1 MIHPPVQSEASSQ
14 RRVLLPKEVTLPTGL
29 WPAETDC
36 VHQLSGTAMGTR
48 WCVQYVGPPLHDTA
62 IVYKQAESVFDR
74 IVQQMSHWEPN
85 SHLSRFN
92 RASPGTWHAIPHEFF
107 HVLEKAI
114 HVSRLTDGAYDV
126 TIGRWIHAEGFG
138 AESADFGP
146 FEEVELLRGDSGCD
160 NNKPG
165 GWKRLR
171 LDSQTKSIFQ
181 PGGLALNLSSI
192 AKGYAVDLVSE
203 CLMSI
208 GLHHHL
214 IELGGELRGEGVKPN
229 GQPWWCQVE
238 NTTNSESLPQTIVAL
253 NRLSVATSGDSVH
266 YRVKQ
271 DGSRISHLL
280 DPRSSQAASA
290 EVVAVSVFLPSCM
303 EADAWATAL
312 YILGAEEGIRS
323 ANRHRIPVLYTVR
336 HGESFAQ
343 FASESLESLASD

>member
-1 MIHPPVQSEASSQ
+1 
-14 RRVLLPKEVTLPTGL
+14 
-29 WPAETDC
+29 
-36 VHQLSGTAMGTR
+36 MGTR
-48 WCVQYVGPPLHDTA
+48 WCVQYAAPPLHDA
-62 IVYKQAESVFDR
+62 PVVYGQVEEVFGR
-74 IVQQMSHWEPN
+74 IVQQMSHWEPSSN
-85 SHLSRFN
+85 LSRFN

-107 HVLEKAI
+107 QVLKKAI
-114 HVSRLTDGAYDV
+114 QISSLTDGAYDV

-138 AESADFGP
+138 AKSEDFGALTEMDP
-146 FEEVELLRGDSGCD
+146 QKADSVSTDG
-160 NNKPG
+160 KLG
-165 GWKRLR
+165 GWARLQ
-171 LDSQTKSIFQ
+171 LNSQTESIFQ

-192 AKGYAVDLVSE
+192 AKGYAVDLASD
-203 CLMSI
+203 CLMSL
-208 GLHHHL
+208 GLLHHV

-229 GQPWWCQVE
+229 GQPWWCLVE

-266 YRVKQ
+266 HRAKE

-280 DPRSSQAASA
+280 DPRSSQSASA

-336 HGESFAQ
+336 NGEGFGQ
-343 FASESLESLASD
+343 IASEALESLESD